1 MIIPGRKR
9 LRQNRQHVEE
19 ADNNKE
25 NENDENLSFDEEFFL
40 SVLLLLILVVVLNAC
55 SLDEILNII
64 KKLLFDL
71 DYTQSSNSLTNFL
84 SIRSKIL

>member
-25 NENDENLSFDEEFFL
+25 NENDENLSFDEECF
-40 SVLLLLILVVVLNAC
+40 I
-55 SLDEILNII
+55 
-64 KKLLFDL
+64 
-71 DYTQSSNSLTNFL
+71 SSTATNSSSSFECM
-84 SIRSKIL
+84 